1 MYFSVHVLAG
11 AAAASYASTFYTALP
26 VGLVTH
32 ALLDMVPHHDYG
44 SIPPGVIDGLVGLL
58 ALALFAMGPRPVAA
72 WGAAGGGIPD
82 LEVFLGYFNLV
93 KRQWFPTHNGLL
105 PHPQRSFWPGLWL
118 QLLVAGLSAARLVGL
133 FLPQSL

>member
-11 AAAASYASTFYTALP
+11 AAAASYASNPLTALP

-44 SIPPGVIDGLVGLL
+44 SIPPGVVDGLAGLL
-58 ALALFAMGPRPVAA
+58 LLTVIALGRGPVTA
-72 WGAAGGGIPD
+72 WGAAGGGLPD
-82 LEVFLGYFNLV
+82 VEVFLGYFGLV

-105 PHPQRSFWPGLWL
+105 PHPQRPFRPGLWP
-118 QLLVAGLSAARLVGL
+118 QLLVTGLSAVRLLGL
-133 FLPQSL
+133 T